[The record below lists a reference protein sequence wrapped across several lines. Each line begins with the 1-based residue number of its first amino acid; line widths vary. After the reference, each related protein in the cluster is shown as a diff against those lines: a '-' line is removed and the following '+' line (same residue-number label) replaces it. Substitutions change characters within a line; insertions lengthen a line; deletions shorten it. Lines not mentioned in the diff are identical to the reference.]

1 MKIVVDHKLCEGNQ
15 RCMNA
20 APEVFEVRDDDQTH
34 LLIERP
40 PAHLLD
46 KVRLAIRMCPRQ
58 AISLVED

>member
-1 MKIVVDHKLCEGNQ
+1 MKIIIDHKLCEGNQ

-20 APEVFEVRDDDQTH
+20 APEVFQVGDDDQAH

-40 PAHLLD
+40 SAQLLD

-58 AISLVED
+58 AISLVDY